1 MVISGIATVGQL
13 QIGNPDNSLIGI
25 TTILDEDDM
34 VSNSDT
40 ALATQQSIKAYVD
53 NEIGNVAD
61 TDTTYDLST
70 NDPGTGNVN
79 IRLTGSDSTTD
90 DVLVSAGTNITLSEN
105 GSGTGFTIN
114 ATSTTFTP
122 NAGYA
127 HTAGISTYTS
137 EWTLGANGIN
147 DYTFTGP
154 GLTGAEADPKIYLVR
169 GQQYK
174 FTNNMNAHPFRI
186 QSTANGSAGTQYNDG
201 IVNNDI
207 QNGTLTWNVQFDTP
221 STLYYQCTAHP
232 NMGGEIVILDA
243 GSGDTNTTYDLET
256 EADGND
262 IKIKLVGSDST
273 TGIVTISA
281 GNNITL
287 TDNGDSFTIDAAS
300 GSGGSGTLTDVD
312 VKQFSDNSTPRTEYG
327 CSNPIEVTIA
337 AGIATIGIGT
347 TSNAYGKRY
356 YSTTEPTQDV
366 CDGDIWYDPSNGGSG
381 SSGSSGI
388 TDGDKGDITVS
399 NSGQTWSI
407 DNDTIGPDELQ
418 DTSVTAGSYTNADIT
433 VDAQGRITA
442 AASGAFVG
450 LTDTPSSLTADKW
463 LKVNSSGNALEFVD
477 EPSGGSGGSSDPV
490 GTIVAWAG
498 SVANIPSEYQLC
510 DGSAA
515 STSALQAIT
524 GSNVPNL
531 TDRFIIGA
539 NDVAAESAYPGVG
552 VGSTGGS
559 ANSVV
564 ASHSHGTYGSESG
577 YRHAVRAGTDASID
591 WDSHTASSED
601 GTYSSNSRT
610 DTSGVDSDGNSDS
623 SQTGT
628 NANLPPYYAL
638 CYIIKHTA
646 TSGSGG
652 SGGSGFVLR
661 EPKTTTGSP
670 VEFTDIPA
678 DAYEITLMFN
688 DVSLDGSG
696 SILVELGTSNGYI
709 TSGYTATSQTEDG
722 ANDVTVTNAFTIY
735 SGSNYLHHG
744 KFDINKFSDTSY
756 TFEGQSRT
764 LNNGGVQAYGSLNGI
779 SGTITKLKIRPAN
792 TGSGVQFDSGS
803 FGLSYKTSGSG
814 GDGGVGI
821 GSTSKII
828 QGNTEAEVV
837 DTGSDG
843 HFKVTTEGTERLRVT
858 PDGFVG
864 IGSTM
869 PAGVLDINST
879 TGDANVYI
887 RTFSNN
893 VGNTQILFGDSDKND
908 SGKVQYN
915 HPGDY
920 MVFHTNSS
928 EQVRITSNGSVG
940 IGTTNPTATLDVNG
954 KVALGS
960 SVYDSNGNTGTSG
973 QVLSS
978 VPGIGVSWTDQT
990 GGSGGSGGGS
1000 SKIAILS
1007 DVKTAGTNG
1016 GDFDTGAWRNREL
1029 NTELDPESFVT
1040 LNSSNNYFEL
1050 GEGSYR
1056 ISWSAPAHAVDM
1068 HQTRLTYANNTSFTS
1083 SSEVYGTSEACFD
1096 PILEGNN
1103 NIQTRS
1109 FGETIITITE
1119 TTYFKIQHRCQDSKS
1134 GSGFGLSKDFGS
1146 EGTNEAIYTQV
1157 IIQDLNS
1164 GGGSGGGGEPVGTI
1178 IAWGGSTASIPTGY
1192 QLCDGGA
1199 AESNTLQA
1207 ITGANVPDL
1216 RDRFIVGAGNNY
1228 SVDATGGSANAILV
1242 SHNHGAGT
1250 YAVTGGNHTHGYTKA
1265 ADIDDPNDDGESGNP
1280 SGSGG
1285 LLTGGFESETTS
1297 GTGAHS
1303 HTISGSSATVGKD
1316 NTGANSTSQTG
1327 TNANLPPYYALCYII
1342 KHTATSGSGGSG
1354 GGTSDVAKITAIS
1367 AFLI

>member
-137 EWTLGANGIN
+137 EWTLGANGIS

-154 GLTGAEADPKIYLVR
+154 GLTGAETDPKIYLVR

-207 QNGTLTWNVQFDTP
+207 QNGTLTWNVQFDAP
-221 STLYYQCTAHP
+221 STLYYQCTSHP

-300 GSGGSGTLTDVD
+300 SSGGSGTLTDVD

-356 YSTTEPTQDV
+356 YSTTEPTVDV

-388 TDGDKGDITVS
+388 TDGDYGDITVS
-399 NSGQTWSI
+399 SSGQTWSI
-407 DNDTIGPDELQ
+407 DDDTVGPDELQ

-433 VDAQGRITA
+433 VDAQGRITS

-477 EPSGGSGGSSDPV
+477 EPSGGSGGTTKVAILSDVKSSGTAGGSFTSGSWVDRTLNTEVDPESFVTFSSSNDYFALESGTYKINWSAPAHAVDSHQTKLVYANNTSFTSSSEILGTSEACHDPILEGSNLVQTRSFGETVITITETTYFKVQHRCTDTKSNIGFGSPSNFGVNEVYTQISVQDLSSGGGSGGSSGGGSLVKHGTVATNTGTEAAFTNIPSTAKKITVAIHNFGYAGTNDELIMEVGDSTGYATSGYQSSYDNRDSSPDARSRTNAYGLSDDTNNGLEQNITIELVNVTGNSWTISHTGGTSDSNGDVILGGGSISLSNALDRLRIKTAGGRTLDHGHVTVYYETEGNAGSGGTGSSDPV

-515 STSALQAIT
+515 ATSELEAIT
-524 GSNVPNL
+524 GTNVPNL
-531 TDRFIIGA
+531 VDRFVIGA
-539 NDVAAESAYPGVG
+539 EADAAGTAYPGLSPG
-552 VGSTGGS
+552 ATGGS
-559 ANSVV
+559 ANAVLI
-564 ASHSHGTYGSESG
+564 AHSHGYD
-577 YRHAVRAGTDASID
+577 RAT
-591 WDSHTASSED
+591 HR
-601 GTYSSNSRT
+601 N
-610 DTSGVDSDGNSDS
+610 VSDGGVHGAYVSSLTGDTTDIAGQTSTGANSTT
-623 SQTGT
+623 QTGT

-646 TSGSGG
+646 TSGS
-652 SGGSGFVLR
+652 
-661 EPKTTTGSP
+661 
-670 VEFTDIPA
+670 
-678 DAYEITLMFN
+678 
-688 DVSLDGSG
+688 
-696 SILVELGTSNGYI
+696 
-709 TSGYTATSQTEDG
+709 
-722 ANDVTVTNAFTIY
+722 
-735 SGSNYLHHG
+735 
-744 KFDINKFSDTSY
+744 
-756 TFEGQSRT
+756 
-764 LNNGGVQAYGSLNGI
+764 
-779 SGTITKLKIRPAN
+779 
-792 TGSGVQFDSGS
+792 
-803 FGLSYKTSGSG
+803 
-814 GDGGVGI
+814 GGVGI

-843 HFKVTTEGTERLRVT
+843 HFKVTTEGTEKLRVT

-869 PAGVLDINST
+869 PAGVLDIHST
-879 TGDANVYI
+879 TGDANVFI
-887 RTFSNN
+887 RTLSNN
-893 VGNTQILFGDSDKND
+893 LGNTQIVFGDSDEND

-928 EQVRITSNGSVG
+928 EQVRIDSSGNVG
-940 IGTTNPTATLDVNG
+940 IGTTNPNAAVDSTNTAKLAVGIVTCNELYVNG
-954 KVALGS
+954 TQITGS
-960 SVYDSNGNTGTSG
+960 
-973 QVLSS
+973 
-978 VPGIGVSWTDQT
+978 
-990 GGSGGSGGGS
+990 
-1000 SKIAILS
+1000 
-1007 DVKTAGTNG
+1007 
-1016 GDFDTGAWRNREL
+1016 
-1029 NTELDPESFVT
+1029 
-1040 LNSSNNYFEL
+1040 
-1050 GEGSYR
+1050 
-1056 ISWSAPAHAVDM
+1056 
-1068 HQTRLTYANNTSFTS
+1068 
-1083 SSEVYGTSEACFD
+1083 
-1096 PILEGNN
+1096 
-1103 NIQTRS
+1103 
-1109 FGETIITITE
+1109 
-1119 TTYFKIQHRCQDSKS
+1119 
-1134 GSGFGLSKDFGS
+1134 
-1146 EGTNEAIYTQV
+1146 
-1157 IIQDLNS
+1157 
-1164 GGGSGGGGEPVGTI
+1164 GSGGGGEPVGTI

-1207 ITGANVPDL
+1207 ITGTNVPDL
-1216 RDRFIVGAGNNY
+1216 RDRFIIGAGNNY
-1228 SVDATGGSANAILV
+1228 AVDATGGSADATLV
-1242 SHNHGAGT
+1242 SHSHTVN
-1250 YAVTGGNHTHGYTKA
+1250 NHTHFTVQQGTRGTGSGSANAQNLSNNNYIVEEVTSSGYTTYDLK
-1265 ADIDDPNDDGESGNP
+1265 GNAL
-1280 SGSGG
+1280 SVANVGR
-1285 LLTGGFESETTS
+1285 TS
-1297 GTGAHS
+1297 GATPATNS
-1303 HTISGSSATVGKD
+1303 QGSSA
-1316 NTGANSTSQTG
+1316 

-1354 GGTSDVAKITAIS
+1354 GSGGGTSDVAKITAIS